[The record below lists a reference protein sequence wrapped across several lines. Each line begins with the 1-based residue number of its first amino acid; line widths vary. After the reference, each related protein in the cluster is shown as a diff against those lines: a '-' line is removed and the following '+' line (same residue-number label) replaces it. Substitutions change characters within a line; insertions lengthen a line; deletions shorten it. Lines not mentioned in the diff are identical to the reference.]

1 MGEILHTIAI
11 NAKRKHVY
19 VGKLFEQKFLVNK
32 AKFRH
37 FFPNTTKLHTFSQQ
51 QTNECS
57 TKMATTF
64 KLRETRNLPPVRYQ
78 VS

>member
-32 AKFRH
+32 ENSDN
-37 FFPNTTKLHTFSQQ
+37 FFPNSTYNKIAYFFP
-51 QTNECS
+51 TNE
-57 TKMATTF
+57 
-64 KLRETRNLPPVRYQ
+64 
-78 VS
+78 